1 MGNQQSQTDQVL
13 NQFDLSEIT
22 NTQSQGVEKKNILVD
37 HQDTGLVYYLVT
49 DRSVEKMTDQVNNKS
64 KLPIFGVD
72 QTSPHITHSLLLKQN
87 QRYHQ
92 QEGNQE
98 IYKQGVLILLIF
110 SDNKLAI
117 LSGDELKVLKT
128 IQLFA
133 PLEAFK
139 LNFIY
144 DISLVIKEDN
154 QHKQKQSEFLQQLL
168 KQREDF
174 QDLLNLKVLNG
185 ELVNKDDQNIKE
197 AEEDQQNKQEK
208 QISANTEKDK
218 QINEEQQIRMKSKTL
233 QETNTK
239 NNNEEENKSQQKNIE
254 NKIEDEEQLGRQKSK
269 SVSMKNTKELSEEQQ
284 QKYNEYMKSYY
295 ETFVQS
301 SKIVMKDLLS
311 IQSICFSQKSVILTG
326 YKCGL
331 IQKVTVEKNLIEVE
345 EECIFFNPLNLK
357 QKAEIENIVSSKQ
370 KDGEVSWY
378 DLNILPLQSIF
389 CINGT
394 YVIAVHQEQD
404 ASLNNENQINAN
416 NSNKSFVYV
425 YEYQYGRK
433 VSYFEATNHKILKT
447 VVNPHEDT
455 NRSLMYILDDQ
466 LFLSVYNFEKGT
478 FIQLFSLDQS
488 MKYVDLNA
496 QFYPIELMFAQIAD
510 RYKIL
515 QNLPKFEDKSIEGD
529 IFFYFTADCK
539 TLLTQLDYKPINQT
553 IPQANGQKPIM
564 KKVINQRNLK
574 ILNPK
579 IDCKYKTS
587 VYYAEQDVLF
597 IAGENGQL
605 LKFTNFLAS
614 IYYFL

>member
-37 HQDTGLVYYLVT
+37 HQDIGLVYYLVT
-49 DRSVEKMTDQVNNKS
+49 DRSVEKMIDQVNNKT

-72 QTSPHITHSLLLKQN
+72 QTSPHIIHSMLLKQN

-98 IYKQGVLILLIF
+98 IYKQGVLIILIF
-110 SDNKLAI
+110 SDNKLAV
-117 LSGDELKVLKT
+117 LSGDELKLLKT

-139 LNFIY
+139 INFIY
-144 DISLVIKEDN
+144 DIQLVIKEDA
-154 QHKQKQSEFLQQLL
+154 QHKQKQSEFLEQLL

-174 QDLLNLKVLNG
+174 QDLLNLKLLNG
-185 ELVNKDDQNIKE
+185 ELVNKDEQNIKDSK
-197 AEEDQQNKQEK
+197 EDQQNNQEK
-208 QISANTEKDK
+208 QASANTEQNK
-218 QINEEQQIRMKSKTL
+218 QMTEEQQIRMKSKTL
-233 QETNTK
+233 QETNQKK
-239 NNNEEENKSQQKNIE
+239 NDAEEKKSQQKNIE
-254 NKIEDEEQLGRQKSK
+254 NKVSEEQLGRQKSK
-269 SVSMKNTKELSEEQQ
+269 SVSMNNKQELNEEQQ
-284 QKYNEYMKSYY
+284 QKYNEYMKQYY
-295 ETFVQS
+295 EIFVQS
-301 SKIVMKDLLS
+301 SKIVTKDLLS
-311 IQSICFSQKSVILTG
+311 IQSICFAQKSVILAG

-331 IQKVTVEKNLIEVE
+331 IQKVTVEKNLIEIE

-357 QKAEIENIVSSKQ
+357 QKSELESIVSQKQ
-370 KDGEVSWY
+370 KDGVISWY

-389 CINGT
+389 CINST

-404 ASLNNENQINAN
+404 MSQNSENQNNAN
-416 NSNKSFVYV
+416 NNKSFVYV

-433 VSYFEATNHKILKT
+433 VSFFEATSHKILKT

-478 FIQLFSLDQS
+478 FIQLFSLEQS

-539 TLLTQLDYKPINQT
+539 TLLTQLDYKLINQS

-564 KKVINQRNLK
+564 KKMINQRNLK

-579 IDCKYKTS
+579 IACKYKTS

>member
-22 NTQSQGVEKKNILVD
+22 NTQTQGIEKKNILVD
-37 HQDTGLVYYLVT
+37 HQDIGLVYYLVT
-49 DRSVEKMTDQVNNKS
+49 NRSVEKMTDQVNNKA
-64 KLPIFGVD
+64 KQPIFGVD

-98 IYKQGVLILLIF
+98 IYKQGVLIILIF
-110 SDNKLAI
+110 TDNKLAV
-117 LSGDELKVLKT
+117 LSGDELKLLKT
-128 IQLFA
+128 IQLYA
-133 PLEAFK
+133 PLDAFK
-139 LNFIY
+139 INFIY
-144 DISLVIKEDN
+144 DIQLVIKEDEL
-154 QHKQKQSEFLQQLL
+154 HKQKQSEFLEQLL
-168 KQREDF
+168 KQREDY
-174 QDLLNLKVLNG
+174 QDFLNSKLPNG
-185 ELVNKDDQNIKE
+185 QLVNKDEQNVKDSK
-197 AEEDQQNKQEK
+197 EDQQNQQQKQTSANSEQIK
-208 QISANTEKDK
+208 QISED
-218 QINEEQQIRMKSKTL
+218 QQIRMKSKTL
-233 QETNTK
+233 QETNPK
-239 NNNEEENKSQQKNIE
+239 NDVEEIKSQHKNIE
-254 NKIEDEEQLGRQKSK
+254 KKVTDEQLGRQKSK
-269 SVSMKNTKELSEEQQ
+269 SVSMSNTKELNEEQQ

-295 ETFVQS
+295 EIFVQS
-301 SKIVMKDLLS
+301 SKIVTKDLLS
-311 IQSICFSQKSVILTG
+311 IQSICSSQKSVILTG

-331 IQKVTVEKNLIEVE
+331 IQKVTVEKNLIEIE

-357 QKAEIENIVSSKQ
+357 QKAELESVVSQKQ
-370 KDGEVSWY
+370 KDGAISWY

-389 CINGT
+389 CIHGT

-404 ASLNNENQINAN
+404 VSLNNENQQNV
-416 NSNKSFVYV
+416 NSNNKSFVYV

-433 VSYFEATNHKILKT
+433 VSFFEATNHKILKT

-478 FIQLFSLDQS
+478 FIQLFSLEQS

-539 TLLTQLDYKPINQT
+539 TLLTQLDYKPINQS
-553 IPQANGQKPIM
+553 IPQANGQKPIV

-579 IDCKYKTS
+579 ITCKYKTS
-587 VYYAEQDVLF
+587 VYYPEQDILF